1 MEKSIRYYWG
11 KRLADVKEA
20 FEANNFQA
28 YIVSTLEEAK
38 KLVLEDLLP
47 ASGAKKVSWGGSMTL
62 VATGLYHELR
72 DRKDLEILDTF
83 PRDMSADDLIELR
96 RQALLSDLFITGSN
110 AVTEAGQLV
119 NLDMTGNRVA
129 ALAFGPKNVIV
140 LVGRNKICTDLDDA
154 MKRVKDYAAPTN
166 AMRLDKKVPCAKT
179 TYCEECNSPD
189 RICNTWNI
197 TEKSYPKG
205 RICVVLMDVEAGL

>member
-1 MEKSIRYYWG
+1 MEKPVEYYWQ
-11 KRLADVKEA
+11 KRLADLKEA

-28 YIVSTLEEAK
+28 YVVSGLEDAK
-38 KLVLEDLLP
+38 KLVLEELLP
-47 ASGAKKVSWGGSMTL
+47 ASGAKTLSWGGSMTF

-83 PRDMSADDLIELR
+83 RRDMPPGELIELR

-140 LVGRNKICTDLDDA
+140 LVGRNKICTDLDEA

-179 TYCEECNSPD
+179 SYCEECSSPD

-205 RICVVLMDVEAGL
+205 RISVVLLDVEAGL